1 MIILSS
7 VAYMFPSVQFGVPVG
22 HQKPKVPS
30 VDVAGRHLEEFLEL
44 ALWHLEL
51 AEGKFIVYLTKK
63 KIQSS
68 KKAVERK
75 LLNTLI
81 KERNPCSM

>member
-7 VAYMFPSVQFGVPVG
+7 VAYMFPAVQFGVPVG
-22 HQKPKVPS
+22 HQKPKVPG

-51 AEGKFIVYLTKK
+51 AEGKHIVYLTKK
-63 KIQSS
+63 RYNRQ
-68 KKAVERK
+68 RK
-75 LLNTLI
+75 QW
-81 KERNPCSM
+81 KENS